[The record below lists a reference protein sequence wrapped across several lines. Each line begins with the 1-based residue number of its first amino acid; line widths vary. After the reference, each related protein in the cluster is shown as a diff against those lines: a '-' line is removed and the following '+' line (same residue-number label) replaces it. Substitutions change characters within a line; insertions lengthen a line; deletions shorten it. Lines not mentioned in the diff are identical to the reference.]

1 MELIKEKMSQQINVR
16 TGRVRAVT
24 TVDLYI
30 KLLKSLHLRI
40 FNEQMTDVYW
50 LVDTEKVLGGLKEM
64 NKSTM
69 NNYLSAIIGG
79 IETLG
84 NQQDAQIE
92 TYRKKIA
99 ENNSIL
105 ASSAEEQKKTI
116 TEGDN
121 WCKLK
126 ELQAVASS
134 YKRDLVRRKTFHKT
148 ADTISGQERELLKK
162 WLVTSLYTT
171 DPVNNPPLRGDYANM
186 KIISVGDFNKLEANA
201 KNTNYLV
208 IKSAHKKFFS
218 LGKYKTVG
226 TYGIKHIEV
235 GKKLNGV
242 LNKFLKLHNQEYL
255 FYNCSGKTVLQAGAF
270 GKFVSRAFEPCGKNI
285 TINLIRHIVLTE
297 WDTGPSIKE
306 RKEKANLM
314 AHSPA
319 VASLYVKK
327 D

>member
-1 MELIKEKMSQQINVR
+1 MELIKERMSQQINVR
-16 TGRVRAVT
+16 TGRVRAIT
-24 TVDLYI
+24 TVELYI

-40 FNEQMTDVYW
+40 FNEQMTDIYW
-50 LVDTEKVLGGLKEM
+50 LVDTVKVLEGLKEM

-84 NQQDAQIE
+84 NQQDAQIDI
-92 TYRKKIA
+92 YRKKIA
-99 ENNSIL
+99 ENNSIIV
-105 ASSAEEQKKTI
+105 AGAQEQKKSL
-116 TEGDN
+116 TESEN
-121 WCKLK
+121 WCSLK
-126 ELQAVASS
+126 ELQAVTKS
-134 YKRDLVRRKTFHKT
+134 YKNDLMRRKTFNKT
-148 ADTISGQERELLKK
+148 AETISSQERELLKK

-171 DPVNNPPLRGDYANM
+171 DPVNNPPLRGDYACM
-186 KIISVGDFNKLEANA
+186 KIINVADFNKLADRNA
-201 KNTNYLV
+201 NYLV
-208 IKSAHKKFFS
+208 IKSGHKKFFS

-235 GKKLNGV
+235 GKKLNAV
-242 LNKFLKLHNQEYL
+242 LNKFLKLHNKEYL

-270 GKFVSRAFEPCGKNI
+270 GKFVSRAFEPCGKDI
-285 TINLIRHIVLTE
+285 SINLLRHIVLTE

-306 RKEKANLM
+306 RQEKAHLM